1 MEVEY
6 DSWLISQINH
16 LRDREFEKL
25 DAINLVEELE
35 ALVRGEKSAIESF
48 AYQILL
54 HLLLIDYWSE
64 ESQWNRRHWRSQIES
79 FQFQVNNRLTT
90 NLKKHLSDR
99 LDFIYA
105 KARKNATVKTG
116 LPDRFP
122 NQIPYSLSR
131 VLGELN
137 DK

>member
-105 KARKNATVKTG
+105 KSRKNATVKTG
-116 LPDRFP
+116 LLDRFP